1 MSSKLDIKAPGSVL
15 WKKVVGSV
23 ALLSVTVG
31 GIAGATVL
39 YKRHRDADPD
49 RQRKVI
55 IQAGVDPGFFNTIE
69 DEAPPAPPEILM
81 IAEATIPK
89 TEIVKSKTKPKP
101 KPKPAGPPPPP
112 TAKDIFAYATATGS
126 RSYQAPIDFFTPEL
140 NEQRRG
146 SVQVRVASSG
156 AEEYSTPYAREEQ
169 NQVGGSFDPSGSF
182 ESPETAKQERWN
194 EPQDNASFP
203 IPMDRVITV
212 DRYIPAILINAID
225 SELGGKV
232 VAQVEDN
239 VFGAEGRKIL
249 IPAGSKAIGRYKPL
263 KKVGEERLQISWVRI
278 ITPDGINIHTADAE
292 MTDQMGRSGITGDV
306 DRRYLERYGMSLLV
320 SIITSA
326 AAYSVPVDN
335 AAQAIVIEKF
345 GNEQAALSR
354 AILDEQIDIKPKVSV
369 PAGSR
374 ILISPSR
381 DVWFKF
387 SEGVLEIAALNQEE
401 GL

>member
-1 MSSKLDIKAPGSVL
+1 MSGKLDIKAPGSVL

-23 ALLSVTVG
+23 ALLSLTVG

-69 DEAPPAPPEILM
+69 DEAPPLAPPEILM
-81 IAEATIPK
+81 IAEEATPK
-89 TEIVKSKTKPKP
+89 TVIVKPKPKP

-112 TAKDIFAYATATGS
+112 TAKDIFAHGTATGS
-126 RSYQAPIDFFTPEL
+126 RSYQAPIDFFTSEL

-156 AEEYSTPYAREEQ
+156 SEEYSTPSAREEQ
-169 NQVGGSFDPSGSF
+169 NQGGGSFDPSGFF
-182 ESPETAKQERWN
+182 ESPEKAEQKRWN

-306 DRRYLERYGMSLLV
+306 DRRYIERYGMSLLV

-326 AAYSVPVDN
+326 AAYSVPVEN
-335 AAQAIVIEKF
+335 AGQAIVIEKF

-387 SEGVLEIAALNQEE
+387 SEGALEIAALNQEE